1 MEKPDELLGKCIYIA
16 NTSNFV
22 TDQASLEMITLLAL
36 LLVLGLPWV
45 ESNLTV
51 SGRQDSILR
60 CHVCEQENS
69 FGCEAPQNCD
79 TGSTYCVSAA
89 VRIFPRF
96 FLTSKQCALNCGLR
110 ETLLRMAR
118 SFVLVKP
125 TPFLYVACCTSNL
138 CNVQEPVIKENT
150 EDAYLKGQGRGSS
163 AGLMPFLTLVSALLG
178 LRLP

>member
-1 MEKPDELLGKCIYIA
+1 MALL
-16 NTSNFV
+16 V
-22 TDQASLEMITLLAL
+22 PHVQDQASLEMITLLAL

-51 SGRQDSILR
+51 SGRQGSTLR

-69 FGCEAPQNCD
+69 FKCEAPQNCD
-79 TGSTYCVSAA
+79 SGSTYCISAA

-96 FLTSKQCALNCGLR
+96 YLTSKQCALNCGLH

-125 TPFLYVACCTSNL
+125 TPFLFVACCTSNL
-138 CNVQEPVIKENT
+138 CNVQQPVIKENT
-150 EDAYLKGQGRGSS
+150 EDDYFKGQGRGSN
-163 AGLMPFLTLVSALLG
+163 AGLMPFLTLASVLLG
-178 LRLP
+178 LRLL